1 MSDDSILQNI
11 AFGSDIEN
19 IDRIKIQ
26 EIIRKVKLE
35 DLIMSLPNGLENK
48 IGERGIRISGGQ
60 SQRIGIARIMY
71 QNREII
77 ILDEATSALDK
88 NTEIEV
94 LNGLFSNIENK
105 TFIIIAHRKETID
118 KCDNLFLVENKKIK
132 KIK

>member
-105 TFIIIAHRKETID
+105 KLIIIAHRKETID
-118 KCDNLFLVENKKIK
+118 NCDNLFLVENKKIK

>member
-1 MSDDSILQNI
+1 MVKNFSYVPQKIYLSDDSILQNI

-60 SQRIGIARIMY
+60 SQQLG
-71 QNREII
+71 
-77 ILDEATSALDK
+77 
-88 NTEIEV
+88 
-94 LNGLFSNIENK
+94 
-105 TFIIIAHRKETID
+105 
-118 KCDNLFLVENKKIK
+118 
-132 KIK
+132 